1 MSLIGRPLDA
11 SYDEND
17 AVFDPTRRHL
27 VLLFLI
33 SLDPG
38 ARSSVRNK
46 QSVKQS
52 REHIHDC
59 PRKPSITK
67 LTERRD
73 RSLLQHF
80 IDVQVD
86 MLIVKAQQVL
96 DLRALGNWRRVAP
109 HNVLD
114 QLVANPS

>member
-11 SYDEND
+11 SYDEHD
-17 AVFDPTRRHL
+17 VLDPTRRHL

-33 SLDPG
+33 LLDPG
-38 ARSSVRNK
+38 TGSSVHDE

-52 REHIHDC
+52 RERIHDC
-59 PRKPSITK
+59 RRKPSITK

-86 MLIVKAQQVL
+86 MLIVKAKQVL
-96 DLRALGNWRRVAP
+96 DLRALGNWRRIAP
-109 HNVLD
+109 HNVPD